1 MVNALQK
8 ATCKAIVNLFETG
21 TVRGRYDSVVF
32 VEGDAGHLTYGS
44 SQTTLASGNLFL
56 LIDRYCKAKGN
67 LFGAQLSAYLG
78 RLAAIDLSLD
88 TDPTLRGLLHSAGS
102 DPVMQDTQDS
112 FFDAVYWTPAEA
124 AAKAMGLK
132 LPLSIGVVYDSTI
145 HGSWRMMRDRTVA
158 AIGSP
163 AAAGEQAWI
172 QKYIDI
178 RRAWLA
184 GSPPSSLL
192 PKTVYRM
199 DTFLALIAANAW
211 DLALPLNVRGAEI
224 STATLK
230 PTANTPTVAS
240 ATVIASARLLSLAK
254 SSDVRGRRRRSPERI
269 EGGRS
274 SDCRRQDFW
283 IANRQGG
290 ACLPEE
296 EQADRGRYCRRSDSI
311 SAGPPLKQRR
321 ILVLGDAAARGI
333 WTQRTC

>member
-56 LIDRYCKAKGN
+56 LIDRYCKAKNN
-67 LFGAQLSAYLG
+67 LFGDPLSAYLG
-78 RLAAIDLSLD
+78 RLEARDFSLD
-88 TDPTLRGLLHSAGS
+88 TDATLRGLLHSAGS

-124 AAKAMGLK
+124 AAAAMGLK
-132 LPLSIGVVYDSTI
+132 LPLSVGVVYDSTI
-145 HGSWRMMRDRTVA
+145 HGAWQMMRNRTVST
-158 AIGSP
+158 IGAP
-163 AAAGEQAWI
+163 TADERPWI
-172 QKYIDI
+172 KKYIEV

-184 GSPPSSLL
+184 GSPAESLL

-199 DTFLALIAANAW
+199 DTFRTLIAADAW

-230 PTANTPTVAS
+230 PTANTPIVAS
-240 ATVIASARLLSLAK
+240 AVLVETARLLSLRNPAMFGD
-254 SSDVRGRRRRSPERI
+254 DVGEVQEALKAAGQQIVVDKVFGPQTDKVVRAFQKKKKLIADGIVGAATRS
-269 EGGRS
+269 
-274 SDCRRQDFW
+274 
-283 IANRQGG
+283 A
-290 ACLPEE
+290 
-296 EQADRGRYCRRSDSI
+296 
-311 SAGPPLKQRR
+311 
-321 ILVLGDAAARGI
+321 LGLH
-333 WTQRTC
+333 